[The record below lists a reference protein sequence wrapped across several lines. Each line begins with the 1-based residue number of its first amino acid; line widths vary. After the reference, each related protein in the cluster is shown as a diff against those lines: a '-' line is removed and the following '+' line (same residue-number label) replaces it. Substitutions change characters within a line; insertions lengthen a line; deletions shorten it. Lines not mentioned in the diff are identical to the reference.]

1 MHLKRGIRIGIRKND
16 IIRGKKKSFLIVI
29 VLTQFISIEIN
40 FTAVIYDTN
49 YRSKIIILTSTSI
62 LLMILTMK
70 N

>member
-62 LLMILTMK
+62 LLTILTMK
-70 N
+70 S